1 MQETS
6 RRERKKAHTRA
17 LIADAATRLFVE
29 RGFDGVTVK
38 EIADAA
44 DVSPTTV
51 FTYFPTKEA
60 LVFDEGPDQEER
72 LVAAVRE
79 RSSGQSVVDA
89 VEAHLLTR
97 GLARDHN
104 DPGMRGFVAMI
115 AATPALRE
123 YARRMV
129 ERHEEALA
137 DTIVATTEPQ
147 VSRLAARALARFL
160 LGGLDLA
167 RHEPDRHAALAE
179 IVQLLRAGWPAGR

>member
-1 MQETS
+1 M
-6 RRERKKAHTRA
+6 
-17 LIADAATRLFVE
+17 
-29 RGFDGVTVK
+29 
-38 EIADAA
+38 
-44 DVSPTTV
+44 
-51 FTYFPTKEA
+51 
-60 LVFDEGPDQEER
+60 
-72 LVAAVRE
+72 
-79 RSSGQSVVDA
+79 
-89 VEAHLLTR
+89 
-97 GLARDHN
+97 RD
-104 DPGMRGFVAMI
+104 FVAMI

-179 IVQLLRAGWPAGR
+179 IVQLLRAGWSAGR